1 MRNRRF
7 IEVMRILHLSLVST
21 ATSAEVV
28 ILALSWDQEK
38 DSLKI
43 IPTAYKMGID
53 NVMIVKVL
61 GTQSGRMFLAGSDG
75 NMYELEYGTQESP
88 WSVAF
93 GSEQVAKCRKINHSS
108 GTWKMLNILPSFL
121 RSNPEPVDSLIDL
134 AVDEARNVL
143 YTLSLGGNIGIFFLG
158 GKVKNVVS
166 PLILREFNV
175 IRETQKFLETQKGS
189 CNLPAMNSFLDIK
202 SLSIIG
208 ICVVPLTESRKS
220 HLLVILNNGSRIYLQ
235 LVYTEKSPSSDLNSR
250 SGPRSTGFSCLDGQ
264 YTCPSEIRILYVRH
278 APSAEQVR

>member
-1 MRNRRF
+1 MKVTYIYICF
-7 IEVMRILHLSLVST
+7 YLFLIFT

-28 ILALSWDQEK
+28 ILALSWDQK
-38 DSLKI
+38 NDILRI

-93 GSEQVAKCRKINHSS
+93 GTEQVAKCRKINHSS

-121 RSNPEPVDSLIDL
+121 RPTPGPIDSLIDL
-134 AVDEARNVL
+134 AVDETRNVL
-143 YTLSLGGNIGIFFLG
+143 YTLSLGGNLGIFFLG
-158 GKVKNVVS
+158 GKVKNIVS
-166 PLILREFNV
+166 PLIIREFNV
-175 IRETQKFLETQKGS
+175 IREAQKFLENQKS
-189 CNLPAMNSFLDIK
+189 SNAHLINNFPDIK

-208 ICVVPLTESRKS
+208 ICVIPLTESRKS

-235 LVYTEKSPSSDLNSR
+235 LQYAESSPSSDLNSR
-250 SGPRSTGFSCLDGQ
+250 SGSRSTGISSIDGQ
-264 YTCPSEIRILYVRH
+264 YICPSEIRILYVRH
-278 APSAEQVR
+278 APPAEQVR